1 MAAID
6 DLKNLLLQD
15 IQQLQE
21 LAELLQKEKACL
33 SSSDVRALQGLT
45 SDKNQLLEEVR
56 GRARQK
62 IHCLVA
68 MGYKPNVGEPSHF
81 IRSAGLTELYE
92 LWKQA
97 DARMRECQSLN
108 QHNGRVVTHLQKRL
122 SRLTDIF
129 RGATGQQKLYGQKG
143 EHTTVSNRTILA
155 SA

>member
-1 MAAID
+1 MATID
-6 DLKNLLLQD
+6 DLKDLLSQD
-15 IQQLQE
+15 VDQLRV
-21 LAELLQKEKACL
+21 LAELLKKEKDCL
-33 SSSDVRALQGLT
+33 SASDVRALQGLT
-45 SDKNQLLEEVR
+45 SEKNQLLEQVR

-68 MGYKPNVGEPSHF
+68 MGYKPDSGEPSGF
-81 IRSAGLTELYE
+81 IRSAGLTELYD

-97 DARMRECQSLN
+97 DTQMRECQSLN
-108 QHNGRVVTHLQKRL
+108 QHNGRVVAHLQKRL

-143 EHTTVSNRTILA
+143 EHTTVSSRTILA